1 MRSRLNLTA
10 NIIDIN
16 VNRCRTGKRVYLT
29 QEIAEEALIGARI
42 NYKYPEN
49 TGPVGVYQCEEC
61 GFYHLTS
68 KGPMNE
74 RLAKYM
80 AEGKIRRSSESEEWL
95 RKLRKR

>member
-1 MRSRLNLTA
+1 MYISE
-10 NIIDIN
+10 
-16 VNRCRTGKRVYLT
+16 
-29 QEIAEEALIGARI
+29 QIAEEALIGARI
-42 NYKYPEN
+42 NYNYPDN
-49 TGPVGVYQCEEC
+49 AGPVGVYQCEEC

-68 KGPMNE
+68 KGPVNE